1 MSRSRIRNLHGR
13 AGVRQL
19 RLLAAV
25 GAGACLLA
33 AGTAAWLPS
42 AAQASSLTFTVN
54 TTTDAHAAHPGEGIC
69 ADAAGQCTLRA
80 ALEVAAASPSG
91 STVRITVPAGTYDLT
106 LGSLTLGS
114 GAVPVKV
121 TVDGAGAAS
130 TVVAATRGFR
140 VMAVTPHTTGLVED
154 LEITGGKAGS
164 NFYGGGIFS
173 RGVLTLSHDTLTGNT
188 AGAGGGVA
196 NSGGTLTVTGS
207 TIEKNHGRYF
217 GGGGIQNG
225 GPLNLPGTVV
235 VRSSTITGNV
245 TSNEGG
251 GIFSGQNGHPAESG
265 QPAVAPRR
273 LCSPARCAAP
283 RSAAAAGLVLHVINS
298 TVSGNLGGNGGGG
311 IAVAQ
316 GTATLAGS
324 RVDNNSAGAAIGGGL
339 FDVGTVTGSTI
350 SDNTASTG
358 GGVEDSGLAMT
369 IKDSTLDGNR
379 GKFYGGALE
388 VSQQVTVLQ
397 STITGNKAGHSFG
410 PTGAAA
416 EIQGG
421 ATLIISDS
429 TVAGNIT
436 QPAGRGAID
445 NFGGTLILS
454 FATLSGGR
462 QGLLTGGGFESATG
476 TILAGNGTTPNC
488 SIALRET
495 VGYNL
500 STDSSCGL
508 SKTTD
513 LTGAN
518 PMLKPLANNGG
529 PTMTKAL
536 PRSSPAVNAGGRPA
550 SSSCPATDQRGQS
563 RPFGPACDI
572 GAFELHYKK

>member
-1 MSRSRIRNLHGR
+1 
-13 AGVRQL
+13 
-19 RLLAAV
+19 
-25 GAGACLLA
+25 
-33 AGTAAWLPS
+33 
-42 AAQASSLTFTVN
+42 
-54 TTTDAHAAHPGEGIC
+54 
-69 ADAAGQCTLRA
+69 
-80 ALEVAAASPSG
+80 
-91 STVRITVPAGTYDLT
+91 
-106 LGSLTLGS
+106 
-114 GAVPVKV
+114 
-121 TVDGAGAAS
+121 
-130 TVVAATRGFR
+130 
-140 VMAVTPHTTGLVED
+140 
-154 LEITGGKAGS
+154 
-164 NFYGGGIFS
+164 
-173 RGVLTLSHDTLTGNT
+173 
-188 AGAGGGVA
+188 
-196 NSGGTLTVTGS
+196 
-207 TIEKNHGRYF
+207 
-217 GGGGIQNG
+217 
-225 GPLNLPGTVV
+225 VV

-273 LCSPARCAAP
+273 LCSTARCAAP
-283 RSAAAAGLVLHVINS
+283 RFAAAVGLVLHVINS

-358 GGVEDSGLAMT
+358 GGVEESGVAMT
-369 IKDSTLDGNR
+369 IKDSTLVGNR

-388 VSQQVTVLQ
+388 VSRRVTVLQ
-397 STITGNKAGHSFG
+397 STIVGNKAGDSFA
-410 PTGAAA
+410 PMGAAA
-416 EIQGG
+416 EIQGA

-454 FATLSGGR
+454 FATLSGGS
-462 QGLLTGGGFESATG
+462 QGLITGSTGPGFTSATG

-488 SIALRET
+488 SGALSET

-508 SKTTD
+508 SKKTD
-513 LTGAN
+513 LTGVN

-529 PTMTKAL
+529 PTMTQAL
-536 PRSSPAVNAGGRPA
+536 SRSSPAVNAGGLPA
-550 SSSCPATDQRGQS
+550 TSSCPAADQRGQS

-572 GAFELHYKK
+572 GAFELHYKR